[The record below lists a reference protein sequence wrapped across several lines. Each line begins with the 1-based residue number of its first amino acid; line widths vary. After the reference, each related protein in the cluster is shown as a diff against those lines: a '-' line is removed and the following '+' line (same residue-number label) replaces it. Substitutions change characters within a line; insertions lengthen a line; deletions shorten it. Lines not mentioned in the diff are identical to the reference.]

1 MPWSP
6 PNSSSNNGV
15 AVLYE
20 VLQWPAD
27 GNGQV
32 QVRFTGTGSAG
43 ASTPISFVCRGADG
57 NIQNA
62 GDTGTLTPAAPVTL
76 SCTLTDGQGATHLA
90 AGDGANQIYWAPQPQ
105 PDTSVGQ
112 MRGVWDSAAD
122 EGLAAVSSGLWQ
134 WSVESPDWPA
144 NDPLNPVRVSVSG
157 AYGSSSSGDYWNLYA
172 FNTRKDTV
180 TGGSG
185 WEYYSLTTG
194 LKRLFYSYEC
204 AGVGIHHQDTN
215 TYRYWYPRFHPDN
228 RQTARFEKTFTFG
241 STSLRGYLDTDVDEG
256 GSGAVTAAFVLH
268 NRAQGVQP
276 QRKIYWTDRSG
287 GNHTIVEQVPTSD
300 ELRGVVYPPTQTAVS
315 QAVSVTFA
323 SRPGSGDPW
332 TEEVF
337 TLTEQPEVP
346 GVFGRELPLVR
357 VDLSAK
363 QDALSVDGVI
373 WSSEDDEQAY
383 SLAPSALSL
392 KDGAAQVSLDS
403 AGVVVNGVSL
413 LFPDEDGSLAT
424 QEWVTLNLPE
434 TGSVQMRVDSGQ
446 IQWRPS
452 DDDSW
457 SDLVSTASLT
467 GPAGPAVE
475 LRVSG
480 GYIQSRPVGGSTW
493 SDVIATSA
501 LTGPAGPAV
510 ELQVSGGYIQSRPVG
525 GSTWSD
531 VIATSALKGDT
542 GPQGPQ
548 GPKAF
553 YTGTSAPA
561 DTNQLWIDPSDTET
575 LTIAGVTGLQA
586 ALDAKQASLPGGLTI
601 PSSGRLATQ
610 SYVTSAITA
619 AAAPGFFGQALLP
632 PVGGSFRPFNL
643 LTQGYNTVT
652 ANVANFTPYWV
663 TSTVS
668 IDQISIWSNVAGVG
682 GTQIYRMEIW
692 GATSAGLPDFSNKI
706 ATGTVDAT
714 SGTGRLV
721 VNLASAV
728 TLQPGLYWGMI
739 NYETTGTVTT
749 APQPLRIQTG
759 IAMPNVS
766 IASTNIIGFGY
777 FLTGAGSPTSGTF
790 VSSPSAQPFA
800 QWRRSA

>member
-6 PNSSSNNGV
+6 SNSSSNNGV

-43 ASTPISFVCRGADG
+43 ASTPISFVCRRADG

-134 WSVESPDWPA
+134 WSVESPDWAA
-144 NDPLNPVRVSVSG
+144 NDQLNPVRVSVSG
-157 AYGSSSSGDYWNLYA
+157 AYGSSSSGDYWNIYA
-172 FNTRKDTV
+172 FNTGNDTV

-185 WEYYSLTTG
+185 WESYSLTTG

-204 AGVGIHHQDTN
+204 AGVGIHHQATN
-215 TYRYWYPRFHPDN
+215 TYRYWHPRFHPDN

-268 NRAQGVQP
+268 NRAQGVNP

-287 GNHTIVEQVPTSD
+287 GTHTIVEQVPTSG
-300 ELRGVVYPPTQTAVS
+300 EARGVVYPPTQTAVS

-373 WSSEDDEQAY
+373 WSSEDGEQAY

-475 LRVSG
+475 LQVSG

-501 LTGPAGPAV
+501 LTGPAGP
-510 ELQVSGGYIQSRPVG
+510 
-525 GSTWSD
+525 
-531 VIATSALKGDT
+531 
-542 GPQGPQ
+542 Q

-553 YTGTSAPA
+553 YTGTTAPT
-561 DTNQLWIDPSDTET
+561 DTNQLWIDPSEADPG
-575 LTIAGVTGLQA
+575 LGIANISGLQT
-586 ALDAKQASLPGGLTI
+586 ALDAKQATI
-601 PSSGRLATQ
+601 AGTPATQ
-610 SYVTSAITA
+610 AYVDTA
-619 AAAPGFFGQALLP
+619 VNGFTKLASLSSLGLP
-632 PVGGSFRPFNL
+632 PVGGSFRPYLMTDQFYATTTPSL
-643 LTQGYNTVT
+643 AQ
-652 ANVANFTPYWV
+652 FTPYFV
-663 TSTVS
+663 PAVST
-668 IDQISIWSNVAGVG
+668 IDQLFVWNNVASVG
-682 GTQIYRMEIW
+682 GSTLFRVEIW
-692 GATSAGLPDFSNKI
+692 GCTAVGMPDFANKI
-706 ATGTVDAT
+706 ATGTVDSSA
-714 SGTGRLV
+714 GTGRLV
-721 VNLASAV
+721 YNLPAPV
-728 TLQPGLYWGMI
+728 TLQPGVYWGMF
-739 NYETTGTVTT
+739 NYENSGTVSTH
-749 APQPLRIQTG
+749 AQPIRVSRGFAL
-759 IAMPNVS
+759 PNLN
-766 IASTNIIGFGY
+766 AAGTNVAYPGY
-777 FLTGAGSPTSGTF
+777 TIPGAGSPTSGSFGWATS
-790 VSSPSAQPFA
+790 VPAFA
-800 QWRRSA
+800 QWRRSV